1 MEGKSFSFAKTVASK
16 VLDAAYA
23 AKDKKKK
30 INASGHEAPKGLFAN
45 ELKKQFITNPYKDF
59 TKKINKNIEKKAK
72 FVGLFSDSGEKFI
85 NKFQIGKKKPP
96 TKPSKPSDSPKSG
109 GGGGGAGLS
118 GIGSIVLDIEQLA
131 NSFSNL
137 TSLFNTNLGLTYK
150 MSGGLADIKNILSEQ
165 LSLQKEKISRDEM
178 RAREASLEN
187 SQQNSGSV
195 SSTSTIRDQGLLEMF
210 GDFKNII
217 NMIKSLP
224 EMFGGLFKSIISK
237 FPGGKSLLAKFGKGA
252 AVAGVEG
259 AAEAGGKGLLKGLFR
274 NFLKPLRGV
283 FKAIPFGLGGLF
295 DFALNLAL
303 GENPGRAAAKAIGST
318 IGSSLGAMVAGA
330 LGLAGGPAAI
340 ATGAVG
346 AILGGTIGDWLG
358 GAAYDMF
365 APKDNKMAAGGV
377 MIGEAGPEMVTPLNS
392 AMGQGMMGGDALD
405 DAYAQP
411 YNAVAGGMLAVTKD
425 FVEGMGPI
433 GSMVAPA
440 IQNDVDKLG
449 RVFDIPSTSTN
460 IEVGGANLR
469 ANPLAEREG
478 KKYMQDLVEGSL
490 KKLSPEKK
498 KDKQSSTGSSGG
510 SGGTTP
516 SSSDETGGNTPADS
530 GTTPTAAP
538 TKPAETNDQYAQ
550 RQLKETVSGV
560 NPTMVPAANTQG
572 YTTIDQF
579 NVANPN
585 FERVKYD
592 TGNVAE
598 GYFYDSKGNIYQI
611 KEDGT
616 RRVISNDKTILK
628 KGVPNGWMNER
639 MNFFQRNLRDGRVT
653 LSHKPTIGAYDYA
666 SNGVYTRK
674 QRLSAWADESNPG
687 AASNMETYAQI
698 TPVSKYDPTGTKFN
712 ASQPY
717 GPVPQTSM
725 GRPNDPGKGKA
736 ESGIKAVLTLS
747 GGTWPN
753 LPVHSFAETK
763 PHHGGGDQSDGAGG
777 FKRDYLLQKPNA
789 KDGVLA
795 GPSHKG
801 APVPA
806 GMNGYAEVEGGSVN
820 AVRIWDKPASD
831 PTRKMRARFL
841 HFDSI
846 RVKTGDQVNPGTILG
861 GQGNKPNYD
870 AYHVHLEASAKDQDQ
885 WIKTVDAMIAG
896 GQLPSDS
903 ENPSDPGVQTSDDPF
918 EAMNQAIQKLSVGL
932 GLSAAVQKGMVT
944 DEASF
949 KSLQDKLSTA
959 AADKSPS
966 AASDKASAPAHFER
980 AGGGGGAGGSS
991 TQPSPAAPPR
1001 PAATP
1006 MGASGPAPA
1015 TQSPQ
1020 VAVVGAPVA
1029 ASSQVAVPSS
1039 RPNMTPAGMSD
1050 DSFASLDSTAMTL
1063 KPFTY
1068 WVS

>member
-1 MEGKSFSFAKTVASK
+1 MAASTFSSTSTYSPGKGMSFAKDIGSR
-16 VLDAAYA
+16 VLGAATS
-23 AKDKKKK
+23 AKDEKKLQEK
-30 INASGHEAPKGLFAN
+30 IEAEGGTVPESAKKGLFARALKN
-45 ELKKQFITNPYKDF
+45 EFVTNPINDLKKSFN
-59 TKKINKNIEKKAK
+59 KKLSGAANV
-72 FVGLFSDSGEKFI
+72 VGLFGAKGRALEDKML
-85 NKFQIGKKKPP
+85 GKKFSMGKGGFDRSGYQRA
-96 TKPSKPSDSPKSG
+96 KKDDDDS
-109 GGGGGAGLS
+109 GGGGAGGGGGS
-118 GIGSIVLDIEQLA
+118 GGVASLGSLVLDVQAIASTVSSMQGLINA
-131 NSFSNL
+131 QMSISSQMSS
-137 TSLFNTNLGLTYK
+137 SLE
-150 MSGGLADIKNILSEQ
+150 DIKNILSEQ
-165 LSLQKEKISRDEM
+165 VTLQQQKISSDEM
-178 RAREASLEN
+178 ASREASLEAGKD
-187 SQQNSGSV
+187 GSET
-195 SSTSTIRDQGLLEMF
+195 SKSTSTYDEDPLGALMRMF

-217 NMIKSLP
+217 EMIKKLP
-224 EMFGGLFKSIISK
+224 EMFGGLFKNIISK
-237 FPGGKSLLAKFGKGA
+237 LPGGKSLLGKLGKGA
-252 AVAGVEG
+252 AVAGAEG
-259 AAEAGGKGLLKGLFR
+259 AAEAGGKSLLKGL
-274 NFLKPLRGV
+274 LGTVLGKA

-295 DFALNLAL
+295 DFFLNLAM
-303 GENPGRAAAKAIGST
+303 GENPGKAAARAIGST
-318 IGSSLGAMVAGA
+318 IGSSLGAVVAGI
-330 LGLAGGPAAI
+330 LGLPSGPGAAVTAGLGM
-340 ATGAVG
+340 
-346 AILGGTIGDWLG
+346 ILGGTIGDWLG

-365 APKDNKMAAGGV
+365 APKDNKMAAGGA
-377 MIGEAGPEMVTPLNS
+377 MIGEAGAEAVVNLDS
-392 AMGQGMMGGDALD
+392 AQGRSALGGSPTGMD
-405 DAYAQP
+405 DAGQTYYSAI
-411 YNAVAGGMLAVTKD
+411 AGSTLAVTKEFID
-425 FVEGMGPI
+425 GMGPI
-433 GSMVAPA
+433 GSAVAPA
-440 IQNDVDKLG
+440 IQDDISKLG
-449 RVFDIPSTSTN
+449 KQFELPATS
-460 IEVGGANLR
+460 IKMSVGGAGLK
-469 ANPLAEREG
+469 PVPGAE
-478 KKYMQDLVEGSL
+478 KKGEQFLSDLVGGTL
-490 KKLSPEKK
+490 RKLSPEKK
-498 KDKQSSTGSSGG
+498 KDTESSTGSSSG
-510 SGGTTP
+510 SGSTTP
-516 SSSDETGGNTPADS
+516 PSSDETGGTTPADNG
-530 GTTPTAAP
+530 GTTPTAP
-538 TKPAETNDQYAQ
+538 PKPAETNSQYAQ

-674 QRLSAWADESNPG
+674 QRLSVWADESNPG
-687 AASNMETYAQI
+687 AASNIETYAQI

-712 ASQPY
+712 VSQPY

-736 ESGIKAVLTLS
+736 ESGIKALLTLS

-753 LPVHSFAETK
+753 LPVHSFSETK

-806 GMNGYAEVEGGSVN
+806 GMKGYAEVEGGSVN

-918 EAMNQAIQKLSVGL
+918 EALEQGLQKMFGAIGGLVGEPKTKAEYEANVKTAEAEYKTKYMTAT
-932 GLSAAVQKGMVT
+932 GNVATPAAGAPAKPATPIVIPTATGASASMRPT
-944 DEASF
+944 DTTQEQR
-949 KSLQDKLSTA
+949 LQRTTTPSSTA
-959 AADKSPS
+959 GLL
-966 AASDKASAPAHFER
+966 APA
-980 AGGGGGAGGSS
+980 
-991 TQPSPAAPPR
+991 
-1001 PAATP
+1001 
-1006 MGASGPAPA
+1006 
-1015 TQSPQ
+1015 
-1020 VAVVGAPVA
+1020 
-1029 ASSQVAVPSS
+1029 
-1039 RPNMTPAGMSD
+1039 
-1050 DSFASLDSTAMTL
+1050 
-1063 KPFTY
+1063 
-1068 WVS
+1068 

>member
-1 MEGKSFSFAKTVASK
+1 MAAGSVSSTSTYKEGKSFSFAKTVASK

-30 INASGHEAPKGLFAN
+30 ISASGHEAPKGLFAN

-85 NKFQIGKKKPP
+85 NKFKIGKKKPP
-96 TKPSKPSDSPKSG
+96 TKPSTPADSPKS
-109 GGGGGAGLS
+109 GGGGAGLS
-118 GIGSIVLDIEQLA
+118 GIGSIVLDIEQIA
-131 NSFSNL
+131 NSLSNL

-165 LSLQKEKISRDEM
+165 LSLQQEKISKDEM
-178 RAREASLEN
+178 RASEAALEN
-187 SQQNSGSV
+187 SQQNSGSI
-195 SSTSTIRDQGLLEMF
+195 SSTSTIRDEGLLGMF

-237 FPGGKSLLAKFGKGA
+237 FPGGKALLGKFGKGA

-259 AAEAGGKGLLKGLFR
+259 AAQAGGKGLLKGLLGTA
-274 NFLKPLRGV
+274 LKPLRGI

-303 GENPGRAAAKAIGST
+303 GENPGKAAAKAVGST

-365 APKDNKMAAGGV
+365 APKDNKMAGGGV

-392 AMGQGMMGGDALD
+392 AMGQGMVGGGALD

-433 GSMVAPA
+433 GSMVSPA

-449 RVFDIPSTSTN
+449 RVFDIPTTNTN

-469 ANPLAEREG
+469 ANPLAEKEG
-478 KKYMQDLVEGSL
+478 RKYMQDLIEGSL
-490 KKLSPEKK
+490 KKLAPENK
-498 KDKQSSTGSSGG
+498 KDKTSSTGGT
-510 SGGTTP
+510 GGTTP
-516 SSSDETGGNTPADS
+516 ASSDETGGNTPA
-530 GTTPTAAP
+530 GTGAAAP
-538 TKPAETNDQYAQ
+538 SKPPETNAQYAQ
-550 RQLKETVSGV
+550 RQLTETVSGV
-560 NPTMVPAANTQG
+560 NPTMVPAANAQG
-572 YTTIDQF
+572 YTTVDQF

-585 FERVKYD
+585 FQPVKYD
-592 TGNVAE
+592 TGNVAQ

-616 RRVISNDKTILK
+616 KRVVSNDKTILK

-674 QRLSAWADESNPG
+674 QRLSVWADESNPG
-687 AASNMETYAQI
+687 AASNIENYAQI

-717 GPVPQTSM
+717 GPVPQSSM
-725 GRPNDPGKGKA
+725 GRPSDPGKIKA
-736 ESGIKAVLTLS
+736 ESGIKAVLTL
-747 GGTWPN
+747 GGSRMSN
-753 LPVHSFAETK
+753 IPVSSFAGTHS
-763 PHHGGGDQSDGAGG
+763 HHGTGKDESNGRGG
-777 FKRDYLLQKPNA
+777 FKRDYLLQKKNA
-789 KDGVLA
+789 SDGVLA

-806 GMNGYAEVEGGSVN
+806 GMDGYAEVANDEFNTVL
-820 AVRIWDKPASD
+820 IWDKRAND
-831 PTRKMRARFL
+831 PTRKIKAKFL
-841 HFDSI
+841 HFDSV
-846 RVKTGDQVNPGTILG
+846 RVKTGDRVNPGTILG
-861 GQGNKPNYD
+861 GQGNKPNYQ
-870 AYHVHLEASAKDQDQ
+870 AYHVHLEASAKNQDQ
-885 WIKTVDAMIAG
+885 WIRTVGAMIAG

-903 ENPSDPGVQTSDDPF
+903 GNPDDPGTNPVSDDPF
-918 EAMNQAIQKLSVGL
+918 EAMDKAIRDISVGM
-932 GLSAAVQKGMVT
+932 GLAAAVKEGKVKDMT
-944 DEASF
+944 EF
-949 KSLQDKLSTA
+949 KELQDKLNA
-959 AADKSPS
+959 V
-966 AASDKASAPAHFER
+966 ASATT
-980 AGGGGGAGGSS
+980 S
-991 TQPSPAAPPR
+991 TPIPPSPVAPAAPPKPAAPPVGAMAPR
-1001 PAATP
+1001 PAP
-1006 MGASGPAPA
+1006 
-1015 TQSPQ
+1015 QSPQ
-1020 VAVVGAPVA
+1020 VAVVGASGAGSSPV
-1029 ASSQVAVPSS
+1029 SIPSS
-1039 RPNMTPAGMSD
+1039 KPNLTPVGMSD
-1050 DSFASLDSTAMTL
+1050 DSYASLDSTAMTF
-1063 KPFTY
+1063 KPFTL
-1068 WVS
+1068 WTA

>member
-30 INASGHEAPKGLFAN
+30 INDSGHEAPKGLFAN

-72 FVGLFSDSGEKFI
+72 FVGLFSDGGEKFI
-85 NKFQIGKKKPP
+85 NKFKIGKKKPP
-96 TKPSKPSDSPKSG
+96 AKPSTPSDSPKS

-195 SSTSTIRDQGLLEMF
+195 SSTSTIRDEGLLGMF
-210 GDFKNII
+210 GDLKNLL

-224 EMFGGLFKSIISK
+224 EMIGGFIKAMISK
-237 FPGGKSLLAKFGKGA
+237 LPGGAKLLEKLGGAKR
-252 AVAGVEG
+252 AVAGGVD
-259 AAEAGGKGLLKGLFR
+259 AVKLGGKGLLKGVLKG
-274 NFLKPLRGV
+274 LKPGL
-283 FKAIPFGLGGLF
+283 KAIPFGIGGLL
-295 DFALNLAL
+295 DFGLNMLL
-303 GENPGRAAAKAIGST
+303 GEPPGKAAAKAVGST

-330 LGLAGGPAAI
+330 LGLVGGPAAI
-340 ATGAVG
+340 ATGAAG
-346 AILGGTIGDWLG
+346 AVLGGVIGDTLG
-358 GAAYDMF
+358 GAVYDLF
-365 APKDNKMAAGGV
+365 APKDNKMSGGGV

-392 AMGQGMMGGDALD
+392 AMGQGMMGGGALD

-498 KDKQSSTGSSGG
+498 KDKESSTGSSGG

-516 SSSDETGGNTPADS
+516 SSSDETGGTTPADNG
-530 GTTPTAAP
+530 GTTPT
-538 TKPAETNDQYAQ
+538 KPPETNEQYAQ

-560 NPTMVPAANTQG
+560 NPTMVPAANAQG

-753 LPVHSFAETK
+753 LPVHSFSGTK
-763 PHHGGGDQSDGAGG
+763 PHHGGGDESDGYGG

-806 GMNGYAEVEGGSVN
+806 GMKGYVEVEGGSVN

-949 KSLQDKLSTA
+949 KSLQDRLSTVA
-959 AADKSPS
+959 SDKSPS

-980 AGGGGGAGGSS
+980 AGGGGGVGGSS